1 MNTQLIAH
9 STNSEGLEHSLRS
22 HLKNVSD
29 VMAVFAEN
37 PLYEDIFRLTGLLH
51 DIGKYQIAFQKYLRE
66 GGKRGS
72 VPHASLG
79 ASYAIN
85 YKLYESAFAINGHH
99 KGLPDKADLQDD
111 YAEFKELQSASI
123 WESFLNDANIKE
135 GDLKNKSLELEN
147 IEKELFI
154 RFLFSALTDA
164 DWLDT
169 EKHFNQQLSDQ
180 RRAPDFNADFLI
192 IKLKNELE
200 SKNKEGVINQLRNIV
215 REYAVNHAN
224 MPTGFFSMT
233 LPTGMG
239 KTLASINWALEHAK
253 YNELKRIIIVL
264 PFISIIDQTAS
275 EFKRIFGEDQILEHH
290 SGFIED
296 EENHNENK
304 SESCSDDSNLKR
316 LATENWDYPIIVTT
330 SVQFFESLF
339 ANKPSRCRKVHNIAN
354 SVVIFDEVQTLPKNL
369 VIPTLSIMKNVQKV
383 MNTSFLFCTAT
394 QPAFERTDKF
404 NGIDKIFSL
413 VENPE
418 KIFEAT
424 RRVRYTALNQYV
436 PIGLTELADHIL
448 DRKVSAL
455 AVFNTK
461 KQALLFYKEI
471 QGRTGFKTFHLS
483 TSMYPAHRK
492 KVIESIRE
500 SLRNNEMIL
509 VSSTQLIEAGVDFD
523 FPCVA
528 REISPMESIIQSAGR
543 CNREGRMKEPGEAII
558 FKLKDAGAPNNQ
570 YRSLAE
576 FANTLY
582 KEKEDLLCKHELFG
596 EYYSKALNLLIEP
609 DKLKIED
616 DRLNF
621 RFKTV
626 AEKYRLIDDNTVPVF
641 ILCNESRDLY
651 ERIHHKPVLSRSDYR
666 LMQQYSVQFF
676 EKFLK
681 DNIDKIGK
689 ESQGYWVWHG
699 EYNEDYGVTTDN
711 QLLIL

>member
-9 STNSEGLEHSLRS
+9 STNSRGLEHSLRS

-29 VMAVFAEN
+29 VMVDFAKN
-37 PLYEDIFRLTGLLH
+37 PLYEDIFKLTGLLH

-99 KGLPDKADLQDD
+99 KGLPNKADLQDD
-111 YAEFKELQSASI
+111 CAEFKELQSMSI
-123 WESFLNDANIKE
+123 WESFLNDTDTKE
-135 GDLKNKSLELEN
+135 GDLKSKSFQLDA
-147 IEKELFI
+147 IEKEMFI

-169 EKHFNQQLSDQ
+169 EKHFKQEISDQ
-180 RRAPDFNADFLI
+180 RRPPDFNADSLI
-192 IKLKNELE
+192 IKLKKELE
-200 SKNKEGVINQLRNIV
+200 FKSKEGYINNLRNSV
-215 REYAVNHAN
+215 LDYAVKQAQKSA
-224 MPTGFFSMT
+224 GFYSMT

-239 KTLASINWALEHAK
+239 KTLASMNWALEHAK
-253 YNELKRIIIVL
+253 YNGLKRIIIVL

-290 SGFIED
+290 SSFIED
-296 EENHNENK
+296 EENQNENK

-316 LATENWDYPIIVTT
+316 LATENWDYPVIITT

-369 VIPTLSIMKNVQKV
+369 VIPTLSIIKNVQKI

-394 QPAFERTDKF
+394 QPAFEKTDKF

-424 RRVRYTALNQYV
+424 RRVRYTALNQYMPV
-436 PIGLTELADHIL
+436 GLTDLADNIL
-448 DRKVSAL
+448 DREVSAL

-461 KQALLFYKEI
+461 KQALSFYKEI
-471 QGRTGFKTFHLS
+471 QSRSRFRTFHLS

-492 KVIESIRE
+492 KVIENIRE
-500 SLRNNEMIL
+500 CLRNKEMVL

-528 REISPMESIIQSAGR
+528 REIAPLESLIQSAGR
-543 CNREGRMKEPGEAII
+543 CNREGKMEKPGEVII

-570 YRSLAE
+570 YKSLAE

-582 KEKEDLLCKHELFG
+582 KEREDLLCKHEVFG
-596 EYYSKALNLLIEP
+596 EYYSKALNLLVEP
-609 DKLKIED
+609 DKLQIEE
-616 DRLNF
+616 DRVNF

-651 ERIHHKPVLSRSDYR
+651 ENLRHKPVLSRTDYR
-666 LMQQYSVQFF
+666 LMQ
-676 EKFLK
+676 
-681 DNIDKIGK
+681 
-689 ESQGYWVWHG
+689 
-699 EYNEDYGVTTDN
+699 
-711 QLLIL
+711 